1 MSLAVPIVAGSPTL
15 SQSFPVALL
24 RSVHNN
30 SDNGAVLVNFEPNRC
45 IIIISCHYIEVIIII
60 PSVVKD
66 GRRRSKCRR
75 I

>member
-1 MSLAVPIVAGSPTL
+1 MSLADAIVAGSRTL
-15 SQSFPVALL
+15 SQSFPVASL

-30 SDNGAVLVNFEPNRC
+30 SDNEAVLMNFESIRC

-66 GRRRSKCRR
+66 GR
-75 I
+75 